1 MLTTLRVK
9 NLALVER
16 VVAEFRPGLNVITGE
31 TGTGKSIL
39 IGALSLVLGERADK
53 RLIRAGA
60 EACGAEAVFQL
71 PDADA
76 INALLVD
83 AGLEACEGGQLI
95 VRRILKAEG
104 ANQIHVN
111 DQPATLQL
119 LKQLGELLVDMHG
132 PYDHQSLLNPAFQ
145 LDLLDAAGHI
155 WEARETYEVAYR
167 RWRGLE
173 DRIAQLLNET
183 SDPASEIDRLQ
194 FVIKDIEALAPVEG
208 EEEAVEDEQ
217 RLLGQAQRVQ
227 ELCHG
232 AADALAEGETAA
244 FNAVV
249 AAQRAVEELARLA
262 PEAGA
267 WLEQLRAINA
277 QLQEVNGGLHNLAEK
292 TEADPRR
299 LDWLDERLAAYQ
311 RLRKKYAPTVP
322 EVLALLARSKER
334 LLDLQNRDEQ
344 LERLRKESAV
354 ALTDVRE
361 RGATLSAQRHHA
373 GKKLGAVV
381 TQELRALGFAGG
393 VFAVAL
399 QPAEPQP
406 AGMDSSEFGFAP
418 NIGEPMH
425 PLRAIASSGEIARV
439 MLAIKCVLAQHD
451 RIPVLIFDEVD
462 ANIGGETGNAVG
474 QKLAEVAGNHQV
486 ICITHLPQVAAHG
499 QTHLA
504 VTKSVREGRTF
515 TEVKQLDERG
525 RVNEIAR
532 MLGGRDLTNVT
543 LAHARALLEKA

>member
-16 VVAEFRPGLNVITGE
+16 VNADFRPGLNVITGE

-71 PDADA
+71 TEADA
-76 INALLVD
+76 INALLEA
-83 AGLEACEGGQLI
+83 AGLEPCADGQLI

-104 ANQIHVN
+104 ANQIVVN

-145 LDLLDAAGHI
+145 LDLLDAFGHI
-155 WEARETYEVAYR
+155 WEARETYEAAYL
-167 RWRGLE
+167 RWRGIE
-173 DRIAQLLNET
+173 DRIAQLIHET
-183 SDPASEIDRLQ
+183 ADPAVEIDRLE
-194 FVIKDIEALAPVEG
+194 FIIKDIEAAAPVAG
-208 EEEAVEDEQ
+208 EEETVAQEQ

-227 ELCHG
+227 ELCNG

-249 AAQRAVEELARLA
+249 AGQKAVEELARLT
-262 PEAGA
+262 PEAGE
-267 WLEQLRAINA
+267 WLEQLRGINA
-277 QLQEVNGGLHNLAEK
+277 QLQDINGGLHNLAEK
-292 TEADPRR
+292 TEADPQR
-299 LDWLDERLAAYQ
+299 LDWLDERLATYQ

-322 EVLALLARSKER
+322 EILALLVRSKDR
-334 LLDLQNRDEQ
+334 LHDLQNRDEQ
-344 LERLRKESAV
+344 LERLRKESSL
-354 ALTDVRE
+354 ALIAVRE
-361 RGATLSAQRHHA
+361 LGAELTAQRESA
-373 GKKLGAVV
+373 GKKLGVVV
-381 TQELRALGFAGG
+381 TKELRALGFVGG
-393 VFAVAL
+393 IFAVEL

-406 AGMDSSEFGFAP
+406 AGLDAIDFGFAP

-451 RIPVLIFDEVD
+451 RIPVLIFDEID

-474 QKLAEVAGNHQV
+474 KKLAEVAGNHQV

-525 RVNEIAR
+525 RVNELAR

-543 LAHARALLEKA
+543 LAHARAMLEKV

>member
-16 VVAEFRPGLNVITGE
+16 VVADFRPGLNVITGE

-39 IGALSLVLGERADK
+39 IGALSLVLGERAEK

-71 PDADA
+71 ADADA
-76 INALLVD
+76 INALLAA
-83 AGLEACEGGQLI
+83 AGLEPCDGGQLI

-104 ANQIHVN
+104 VNQILVN

-119 LKQLGELLVDMHG
+119 LKQLGERLVDMHG

-145 LDLLDAAGHI
+145 LDLLDAFGHI
-155 WEARETYEVAYR
+155 WEARETYEAAYT

-173 DRIAQLLNET
+173 DHIAQLAHET
-183 SDPASEIDRLQ
+183 ADPAAELDRLEYL
-194 FVIKDIEALAPVEG
+194 IKDIEAAALVEG
-208 EEEAVEDEQ
+208 EEAAVAREQ
-217 RLLGQAQRVQ
+217 DLLGQTQRVQ
-227 ELCHG
+227 ELCGG
-232 AADALAEGETAA
+232 AAEALSDGEAAA

-249 AAQRAVEELARLA
+249 SAQKAVEELARLT
-262 PEAGA
+262 PEAA
-267 WLEQLRAINA
+267 EWLEQLRSINV
-277 QLQEVNGGLHNLAEK
+277 QLQEINAGLHNLAEK
-292 TEADPRR
+292 TEADPAR
-299 LDWLDERLAAYQ
+299 LEWLDERLALYR

-322 EVLALLARSKER
+322 EILAVLARSKER
-334 LLDLQNRDEQ
+334 LRDLATRDEQ
-344 LERLRKESAV
+344 LERLRQESVQVLAEMREHGAV
-354 ALTDVRE
+354 
-361 RGATLSAQRHHA
+361 LSARRRDA
-373 GKKLGAVV
+373 GNQLADAV
-381 TQELRALGFAGG
+381 TQELHALGFAGG
-393 VFAVAL
+393 RFTVEL
-399 QPAEPQP
+399 QPATPQP
-406 AGMDSSEFGFAP
+406 AGLDAIEFGFAP

-439 MLAIKCVLAQHD
+439 MLATKCVLAQHD
-451 RIPVLIFDEVD
+451 RIPVLIFDEID

-474 QKLAEVAGNHQV
+474 KKLAEVAASHQV

-515 TEVKQLDERG
+515 TEVRQLDERG
-525 RVNEIAR
+525 RVNELAR

-543 LAHARALLEKA
+543 LAHARAMLEKS